1 MKNQACYDYALKQLI
16 HFKED
21 DLHTYVSDVL
31 TKAREFDH
39 LRSQRAIK
47 QAIEEVNQEH
57 LQSFFE
63 DALVTQNNIRK
74 FDALADTLK
83 TKSIDLRSLLAQRYT
98 NLANNLPAHQ
108 KAAQQRL
115 FKALFQDM
123 SDEELTFLQNRDNDI
138 SIARALD
145 GKAAPSL
152 AQNLARKINDYMD
165 VRNPELIISNAL
177 RLRAVNNDRFIRAIH
192 DEGLVSH
199 GGRSKGKLFENLTHR
214 LKGDQAEFLKSTKNR
229 WIQFIKS
236 HLNLEKTF
244 GENLSDAEINQRLDS
259 IFNNITTGKSE
270 IFTRSVVSN
279 DREAVE
285 KKTHMFF
292 YWKDHESFLNYSR
305 AYGKGNLFQALVGD
319 LNSSAN
325 RIGTAELMGDAPL
338 STYNDLRKIQQEKK
352 SKGPLW
358 YHDTDNMLKEAM
370 QQNQAAVSPTIGA
383 LGANTRS
390 LGAMSKLSSIVLK
403 SLADPAYIAS
413 FAQRWGNSYF
423 KSLATTLSHTLDSFA
438 NEERKFIAKQ
448 FKLLTDSHLGYMAR
462 FADLSNGTELIHKV
476 TTGFFRANLLESF
489 DKGNRHSLM
498 HVIAK
503 GLYHQRHQSWEN
515 LNLATRFQLEKYDLN
530 HNEWNLLRTKSQ
542 SGLFTTANVD
552 AVTDDELKNLY
563 GHSKPYYEMRS
574 DLYRKVYSIFSMA
587 ADNAV
592 LMPDNFTKAFMY
604 HGTRPGTPIGEA
616 LRMVM
621 QFKGFAINF
630 ADKVLIQGYQ
640 DARNTQMRCRWGLS
654 LVAGTLPLSYLSNY
668 FDNLAHGKSMPLFS
682 AMNRQEKMDYLID
695 LVQPNLGIFMQ
706 VFDPKYQDK
715 HLIQNLFSSPSINF
729 LSSIAALGA
738 STVTLNPKQ
747 AAKNMK
753 NMAKNMAPID
763 TMPVIGPYMNQL
775 LGDKSYLEPG
785 QHLYYGR

>member
-21 DLHTYVSDVL
+21 DLRSYVNDVL
-31 TKAREFDH
+31 SKAKSFDNLH
-39 LRSQRAIK
+39 SQAAIN

-115 FKALFQDM
+115 FKALFQGM
-123 SDEELTFLQNRDNDI
+123 SDEELTFLQNKDNDI

-145 GKAAPSL
+145 GKAAPALAQSL
-152 AQNLARKINDYMD
+152 AKKINEYMD

-177 RLRAVNNDRFIRAIH
+177 RLRAVNNDRFIRATH
-192 DEGLVSH
+192 DEGLVSF
-199 GGRSKGKLFENLTHR
+199 GGRSTAKLFKQLTNK
-214 LKGDQAEFLKSTKNR
+214 LKSDQAELLKSAKVR

-244 GENLSDAEINQRLDS
+244 GENLIDVDQRLES

-285 KKTHMFF
+285 RKAHLFF

-305 AYGKGNLFQALVGD
+305 EYGKGNLFQALIGD

-338 STYNDLRKIQQEKK
+338 SVYNDLRKIQQEKK
-352 SKGPLW
+352 PKGPLW

-370 QQNQAAVSPTIGA
+370 QQNQAAVSPT
-383 LGANTRS
+383 LGAFGANIRS
-390 LGAMSKLSSIVLK
+390 LGAIARLPTIVLR
-403 SLADPAYIAS
+403 SLPDAAYIAS

-423 KSLATTLSHTLDSFA
+423 KSLATTLSHTFDSFA
-438 NEERKFIAKQ
+438 DNERKFIAKQ
-448 FKLLTDSHLGYMAR
+448 FKLLADSHLGYMTR

-476 TTGFFRANLLESF
+476 TTGFFRTNLLESF

-503 GLYHQRHQSWEN
+503 GLYHQRNQSWEN
-515 LNLATRFQLEKYDLN
+515 LNQATRFQLEKYGLSQ
-530 HNEWNLLRTKSQ
+530 NEWNLLRIKNQ

-552 AVTDDELKNLY
+552 AITDDELKSLY
-563 GHSKPYYEMRS
+563 GHSKPHYEMRS
-574 DLYRKVYSIFSMA
+574 NLYRKVYSIFSMA
-587 ADNAV
+587 SDNAV
-592 LMPDNFTKAFMY
+592 LMPDIFTKAFMY
-604 HGTRPGTPIGEA
+604 HGTRPGTAIGEA

-640 DARNTQMRCRWGLS
+640 DARNTQMRLRWGLS
-654 LVAGTLPLSYLSNY
+654 LIAGTLPLSYLANY
-668 FDNLAHGKSMPLFS
+668 FDNLIHGKSMPLFS
-682 AMNRQEKMDYLID
+682 SMNRQEKMDYLID

-706 VFDPKYQDK
+706 VFDPKKQDK
-715 HLIQNLFSSPSINF
+715 HLLQNLFSSPSVNF
-729 LSSIAALGA
+729 LSSVAALGGSIA
-738 STVTLNPKQ
+738 TLNPKQ

-763 TMPVIGPYMNQL
+763 TMPVIGPYFNQL

-785 QHLYYGR
+785 QKLYYGR

>member
-1 MKNQACYDYALKQLI
+1 MKHHCYEEALKYLK
-16 HFKED
+16 HFDKD
-21 DLHTYVSDVL
+21 DLSKYVNDVL
-31 TKAREFDH
+31 TKAKSFGN
-39 LRSQRAIK
+39 LRSQQAINK
-47 QAIEEVNQEH
+47 AIEEINQEQ

-63 DALVTQNNIRK
+63 DALVTQNNSVK
-74 FDALADTLK
+74 FDALAETLK
-83 TKSIDLRSLLAQRYT
+83 TQNINLRSLIAQRHT
-98 NLANNLPAHQ
+98 NLANNLQAYQ

-115 FKALFQDM
+115 FKALFQTM
-123 SDEELTFLQNRDNDI
+123 SNEELSFLQNKDNDI
-138 SIARALD
+138 SIVRSLD
-145 GKAAPSL
+145 GKAAPALAQSL
-152 AQNLARKINDYMD
+152 AKKINDYMD

-199 GGRSKGKLFENLTHR
+199 GGRSAGNLFKNLIHR
-214 LKGDQAEFLKSTKNR
+214 LKDKDDLLKNSKQR
-229 WIQFIKS
+229 WIKFIKS
-236 HLNLEKTF
+236 NLDLEKTF
-244 GENLSDAEINQRLDS
+244 GENLSDVNQRLDS

-285 KKTHMFF
+285 RKAHLFF

-305 AYGKGNLFQALVGD
+305 EYGKGNLFQALIGD

-338 STYNDLRKIQQEKK
+338 STYNDLRKIQQERKPY
-352 SKGPLW
+352 SALW
-358 YHDTDNMLKEAM
+358 YKHTDLVLKQALQHDQST
-370 QQNQAAVSPTIGA
+370 VSPTLGA
-383 LGANTRS
+383 LGANIRS
-390 LGAMSKLSSIVLK
+390 LGAIARLSTIVLR
-403 SLADPAYIAS
+403 SLPDASYIAS

-423 KSLATTLSHTLDSFA
+423 KSLAYTLNHTFNSFA
-438 NEERKFIAKQ
+438 NEERRFIAQQ
-448 FKLLTDSHLGYMAR
+448 FKLLADSHLGYMAR

-503 GLYHQRHQSWEN
+503 GLYKQRNKSWDG
-515 LNLATRFQLEKYDLN
+515 LNNATRFQLQKYGLEEK
-530 HNEWNLLRTKSQ
+530 EWNLLRTKNQ

-552 AVTDDELKNLY
+552 EVTDEELKALY
-563 GHSKPYYEMRS
+563 GQRKPLYEMRS

-592 LMPDNFTKAFMY
+592 LMPDAWTKAFMY
-604 HGTRPGTPIGEA
+604 YGQRPGTVLGEA

-640 DARNTQMRCRWGLS
+640 DARNTQMRLRWGLS
-654 LVAGTLPLSYLSNY
+654 LVAGTLPLSYLANY

-706 VFDPKYQDK
+706 VFDPKQQDK
-715 HLIQNLFSSPSINF
+715 HLLQNLFSSPSVNF
-729 LSSIAALGA
+729 LSSVAALGSSA
-738 STVTLNPKQ
+738 VTLNPKQ

-753 NMAKNMAPID
+753 NMAKNIAPID
-763 TMPVIGPYMNQL
+763 TMPVIGPYLNQL

-785 QHLYYGR
+785 QHLYYGH

>member
-21 DLHTYVSDVL
+21 DLHNYVNDVL
-31 TKAREFDH
+31 AKAKEYDH
-39 LRSQRAIK
+39 LRSQPAIN
-47 QAIEEVNQEH
+47 QAIEEVNKEH

-63 DALVTQNNIRK
+63 DALVTQNNTRK
-74 FDALADTLK
+74 FDALADILK
-83 TKSIDLRSLLAQRYT
+83 AKSIDLRSLLAQRYT

-115 FKALFQDM
+115 FKALFQGM
-123 SDEELTFLQNRDNDI
+123 SDEELTFLQNKDNDI

-145 GKAAPSL
+145 GKAAPALAQSL
-152 AQNLARKINDYMD
+152 AKKINEYMD

-199 GGRSKGKLFENLTHR
+199 GGRSTSKLFKNITNRLT
-214 LKGDQAEFLKSTKNR
+214 GNQAELVKSSKVR

-244 GENLSDAEINQRLDS
+244 GENISSSEVDQRLES

-285 KKTHMFF
+285 RKAHLFF

-305 AYGKGNLFQALVGD
+305 EYGKGNLFQALVGD

-338 STYNDLRKIQQEKK
+338 STYNDLRKIQQEKNP
-352 SKGPLW
+352 KGPLW

-370 QQNQAAVSPTIGA
+370 QQNQAAVSPTVGA
-383 LGANTRS
+383 LGANIRS
-390 LGAMSKLSSIVLK
+390 LGAIARLPTIALR
-403 SLADPAYIAS
+403 SLPDAAYIAS
-413 FAQRWGNSYF
+413 FAQRWGHSYF
-423 KSLATTLSHTLDSFA
+423 KSLSTTLSHTFDSFA

-448 FKLLTDSHLGYMAR
+448 FKLLADSHLGYMAR

-515 LNLATRFQLEKYDLN
+515 LNLATRFQLEKYGLSQ
-530 HNEWNLLRTKSQ
+530 NEWNLLRTKNQ

-552 AVTDDELKNLY
+552 QVTDEELKQLY
-563 GHSKPYYEMRS
+563 GKTKPLFEMRS
-574 DLYRKVYSIFSMA
+574 DLYRKIYSIFSMA

-616 LRMVM
+616 LRIVM

-640 DARNTQMRCRWGLS
+640 DARNTQMRLRCGLS
-654 LVAGTLPLSYLSNY
+654 LVAGTLPLSYLANY

-729 LSSIAALGA
+729 LSSVAALGGSIA
-738 STVTLNPKQ
+738 TLNPKQ
-747 AAKNMK
+747 AAKNFK
-753 NMAKNMAPID
+753 NMAKNIAPID
-763 TMPVIGPYMNQL
+763 TMPVIGPYLNQL
-775 LGDKSYLEPG
+775 LGDKTYLEPG

>member
-1 MKNQACYDYALKQLI
+1 MKNQVCYDYALKQLI

-21 DLHTYVSDVL
+21 DLHTYVNDVL
-31 TKAREFDH
+31 AKAKEFDP
-39 LRSQRAIK
+39 LRSQPAINK
-47 QAIEEVNQEH
+47 AILEVNQEH

-74 FDALADTLK
+74 FNALANTLK
-83 TKSIDLRSLLAQRYT
+83 TKAIDLRSLLAQRYT

-115 FKALFQDM
+115 FKALFQGM
-123 SDEELTFLQNRDNDI
+123 SDEELTFLQNKDNDI

-145 GKAAPSL
+145 GKASNEL
-152 AQNLARKINDYMD
+152 AQSVAKKINEYMD

-177 RLRAVNNDRFIRAIH
+177 RLRAVNNDRFIRAVH

-199 GGRSKGKLFENLTHR
+199 GGRSTAKLFKHLANK
-214 LKGDQAEFLKSTKNR
+214 LKGDQAELLKSAKSR

-244 GENLSDAEINQRLDS
+244 GEKLSDVDQRLDS

-285 KKTHMFF
+285 RKTHLFF

-305 AYGKGNLFQALVGD
+305 EYGKGNLFQALIGD

-338 STYNDLRKIQQEKK
+338 SIYNDLRKIQQEKK
-352 SKGPLW
+352 PKGRLW

-370 QQNQAAVSPTIGA
+370 QQNQAAVSPTLCA
-383 LGANTRS
+383 LGANIRS
-390 LGAMSKLSSIVLK
+390 LGAIARLPTIVLR
-403 SLADPAYIAS
+403 SLPDAAYIAS

-423 KSLATTLSHTLDSFA
+423 KSLAYTLSHTFDSFA

-448 FKLLTDSHLGYMAR
+448 FKLLADSHLGYMTR

-476 TTGFFRANLLESF
+476 TTGFFRGNLLESF

-515 LNLATRFQLEKYDLN
+515 LNQATRFQLEKYGLSQ
-530 HNEWNLLRTKSQ
+530 NEWNLLRTKNQ

-552 AVTDDELKNLY
+552 AVTDDELKGLY
-563 GHSKPYYEMRS
+563 GHSKPHYETRS
-574 DLYRKVYSIFSMA
+574 DLYRKVYSIFSTA

-592 LMPDNFTKAFMY
+592 LMPDIFTKAFMY
-604 HGTRPGTPIGEA
+604 HGTRPGTIIGEA

-640 DARNTQMRCRWGLS
+640 DARNTQMRLRWGLS
-654 LVAGTLPLSYLSNY
+654 LVAGTLPLSYLANY

-715 HLIQNLFSSPSINF
+715 HLIQNLFSSPSVNF
-729 LSSIAALGA
+729 LSSVAALGS
-738 STVTLNPKQ
+738 STLTLNPKKMT
-747 AAKNMK
+747 KNMK
-753 NMAKNMAPID
+753 TMVKNIAPID
-763 TMPVIGPYMNQL
+763 TMPVIGPYFNQL
-775 LGDKSYLEPG
+775 LGDKSYLESG
-785 QHLYYGR
+785 QKMYYGQ